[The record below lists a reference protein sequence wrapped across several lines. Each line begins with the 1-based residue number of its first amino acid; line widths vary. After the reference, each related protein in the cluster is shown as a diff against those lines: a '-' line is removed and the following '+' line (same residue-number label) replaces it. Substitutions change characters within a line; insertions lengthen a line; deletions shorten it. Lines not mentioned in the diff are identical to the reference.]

1 MSLARRRLSPLAFL
15 ALGSLSTPGSQ
26 TAWATGSAADLTP
39 VGFQASSAEQADTS
53 TALFPAGWPFPADRV
68 PTAGSRGMVVSTD
81 SLASAAGLS
90 VLREGGNAID
100 AAVAVHFALAVV
112 YPQAGNLGG
121 GGFMVVR
128 TADGR
133 EATLDFRERAPLAAE
148 RDMYVGEDGKVG
160 STSRTGHLAA
170 GVPGS
175 VAGMAKAHRRFGR
188 LPWDRLLEP
197 ARRLAA
203 DGFPVSKRL
212 HDALTAQMERFSRFS
227 ATAAIFLPDG
237 RPPADGTVLRQPDL
251 ARSLD
256 AISASGADAFYRGWI
271 GDSVVAEMERG
282 GGLISKRD
290 LEEYRAIWRRPIAI
304 EYAERRLISMGP
316 PSGGGVVLGEMLG
329 MLERFDLRGLE
340 YRSADEIHLMVE
352 AMRRAYADRNR
363 HLGDPDFVSVPIDRL
378 LSSSYLD
385 SLAKT
390 IDPARATP
398 SEPGVAAGPESA
410 QTTHYSVVDSAGNAV
425 AVTTTIN
432 GSFGSAVVVRG
443 AGFLL
448 NNEMDDF
455 TTRPG
460 EPNMYGLV
468 QGESNSIA
476 PGKRMLSA
484 MTPTIVIAPDGRIE
498 LVTGTPGGPTITTS
512 VLQVVVAQLDHG
524 LGAQQA
530 VNAPRVHHQHI
541 PDLLRYERGG
551 LEPSVIEEL
560 ERRGHRLEE
569 RAGFSGDV
577 QSIWVAPDGVRYGA
591 ADPRGG
597 GAALGY

>member
-1 MSLARRRLSPLAFL
+1 MSIARRISPLAFL
-15 ALGSLSTPGSQ
+15 ALGSLVAPRSH
-26 TAWATGSAADLTP
+26 TAWATGSVADPAP
-39 VGFQASSAEQADTS
+39 VGFQAPSAERADTS
-53 TALFPAGWPFPADRV
+53 IAVFPAGWPFRTDQV

-81 SLASAAGLS
+81 SLASAAGLA

-133 EATLDFRERAPLAAE
+133 EATLDFREKAPLAAG

-188 LPWDRLLEP
+188 LPWERLLEP

-203 DGFPVSKRL
+203 DGFHVSRRL
-212 HDALTAQMERFSRFS
+212 HNALTAQVERLRRFP

-237 RPPADGTVLRQPDL
+237 HPPGQGTVLRQPDL
-251 ARSLD
+251 ARSLG
-256 AISASGADAFYRGWI
+256 AISASGADVFYRGWI
-271 GDSVVAEMERG
+271 GDSLVAEMVRG

-290 LEEYRAIWRRPIAI
+290 LEEYRAIWRRPIVI
-304 EYAERRLISMGP
+304 EYADRRLISMGP

-340 YRSADEIHLMVE
+340 YRSADEIHLLVE

-363 HLGDPDFVSVPIDRL
+363 YLGDSDFVGVPIDRL
-378 LSSSYLD
+378 LSAAYLD
-385 SLAKT
+385 SLART

-398 SEPGVAAGPESA
+398 AGPGAAAGPESA

-432 GSFGSAVVVRG
+432 GLFGSAVVVRG

-484 MTPTIVIAPDGRIE
+484 MTPTIVIAPDGRLE

-512 VLQVVVAQLDHG
+512 VLQVVLAQLDHG
-524 LGAQQA
+524 LNPQQA

-551 LEPSVIEEL
+551 LEPSVIGEL

>member
-1 MSLARRRLSPLAFL
+1 MSIVRRLSPLAFL
-15 ALGSLSTPGSQ
+15 ALGSLITPGHQ
-26 TAWATGSAADLTP
+26 TAWATGIAGPAP
-39 VGFQASSAEQADTS
+39 VGPQATTAGQSDTS
-53 TALFPAGWPFPADRV
+53 TALFPAGWPFPSDRA
-68 PTAGSRGMVVSTD
+68 PAAGSRGMAVSTD
-81 SLASAAGLS
+81 SLASATGLA
-90 VLREGGNAID
+90 VLLEGGNAID

-121 GGFMVVR
+121 GGFMLVR

-133 EATLDFRERAPLAAE
+133 EATLDFRERAPLAAG

-160 STSRTGHLAA
+160 SSSRTGHLAA

-188 LPWDRLLEP
+188 LAWDRLLEP

-203 DGFPVSKRL
+203 DGFPVSRRL
-212 HDALTAQMERFSRFS
+212 HDALTAQAERFSRFP

-237 RPPADGTVLRQPDL
+237 RPPTQGTVLRQPDL
-251 ARSLD
+251 ARSLE
-256 AISASGADAFYRGWI
+256 AISAAGADVFYRGWI
-271 GDSVVAEMERG
+271 ADSVVAEMERG

-290 LEEYRAIWRRPIAI
+290 LEEYRAIWRRPIVI
-304 EYAERRLISMGP
+304 EYADRRLISMGP

-329 MLERFDLRGLE
+329 MLERFDLRGLA

-363 HLGDPDFVSVPIDRL
+363 YLGDSDFVSVPIDRL
-378 LSSSYLD
+378 LSPSYLD
-385 SLAKT
+385 SLGKT
-390 IDPARATP
+390 IDPARTTP
-398 SEPGVAAGPESA
+398 SEPGVAAGPEST
-410 QTTHYSVVDSAGNAV
+410 QTTHYSIVDSAGNAV

-484 MTPTIVIAPDGRIE
+484 MTPTIVIAPDGRTE

>member
-1 MSLARRRLSPLAFL
+1 MSIARRLASLAFL
-15 ALGSLSTPGSQ
+15 ALGSLITLGGQP
-26 TAWATGSAADLTP
+26 AWATGTAPAGT
-39 VGFQASSAEQADTS
+39 QATTAERADTI
-53 TALFPAGWPFPADRV
+53 TALFPAGWPFRAERTPA
-68 PTAGSRGMVVSTD
+68 AGSRGMVVSAD
-81 SLASAAGLS
+81 SLASAAGLA

-133 EATLDFRERAPLAAE
+133 EATLDFRERAPLAAG
-148 RDMYVGEDGKVG
+148 RDMYLDEDGKAG
-160 STSRTGHLAA
+160 SSSRTGHLAA

-188 LPWDRLLEP
+188 LAWDRLLEP

-203 DGFPVSKRL
+203 EGFPVSERL
-212 HDALTAQMERFSRFS
+212 HDALAAQMERFSRFP
-227 ATAAIFLPDG
+227 ATASIFLPEG
-237 RPPADGTVLRQPDL
+237 RPPSSGTVLRQPDL

-256 AISASGADAFYRGWI
+256 ALSDSGPHAFYRGWI
-271 GDSVVAEMERG
+271 ADSIVAEMERG

-290 LEEYRAIWRRPIAI
+290 LAEYRALWRRPIVI
-304 EYAERRLISMGP
+304 KYAGRRLISVGP

-329 MLERFDLRGLE
+329 MLERFDLSGLE
-340 YRSADEIHLMVE
+340 YRSADEIHFLAE

-378 LSSSYLD
+378 LSPAYLD
-385 SLAKT
+385 SLGKT

-398 SEPGVAAGPESA
+398 SEPDVAVAPESA
-410 QTTHYSVVDSAGNAV
+410 QTTHYSVVDSAGNAA

-432 GSFGSAVVVRG
+432 GSFGSAAVVRG
-443 AGFLL
+443 TGFLL

-468 QGESNSIA
+468 QGESNSIS

-484 MTPTIVIAPDGRIE
+484 MTPTIVIAPDGRTE

-512 VLQVVVAQLDHG
+512 VLQVVIAQLDHG

-577 QSIWVAPDGVRYGA
+577 QSIYVAPDGVRYGA

-597 GAALGY
+597 GVALGY